1 MLVFVYVF
9 KILVLLSSKLVLNI
23 IVKIVIW
30 KLMCNGRKEVLL
42 EIIILSLIISLSVS
56 FKLELEISSLLF
68 I

>member
-42 EIIILSLIISLSVS
+42 EIIILLLIILLLVS

>member
-42 EIIILSLIISLSVS
+42 EIVILSLIISLLVS

>member
-42 EIIILSLIISLSVS
+42 EIIILSLIISLLVS